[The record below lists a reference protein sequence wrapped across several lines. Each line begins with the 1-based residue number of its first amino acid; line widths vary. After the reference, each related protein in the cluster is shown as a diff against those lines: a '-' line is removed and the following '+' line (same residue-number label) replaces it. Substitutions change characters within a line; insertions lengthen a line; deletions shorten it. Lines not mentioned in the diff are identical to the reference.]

1 MGSLIYAF
9 YHTGLLRNLFFAKH
23 PDKTLRSGL
32 ISILALDVWRSDNAF
47 QDMLLKSRRRQTWNA

>member
-23 PDKTLRSGL
+23 PDPLLRAGL

-47 QDMLLKSRRRQTWNA
+47 QEMLLKSRRRQTWNA